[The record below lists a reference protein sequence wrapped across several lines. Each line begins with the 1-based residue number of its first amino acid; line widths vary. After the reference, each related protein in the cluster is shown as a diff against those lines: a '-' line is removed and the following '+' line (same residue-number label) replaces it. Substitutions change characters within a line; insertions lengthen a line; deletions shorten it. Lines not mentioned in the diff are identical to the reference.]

1 MKKKYTDV
9 INFYYIDFKLEVT
22 IILILLRLHYNGPV
36 TAMDKYPID
45 KLIFEKKIIFVCST
59 TGQGDQP
66 DNMKTTWKFLLRK
79 NLPSNSLTN
88 VE

>member
-1 MKKKYTDV
+1 MA
-9 INFYYIDFKLEVT
+9 ID
-22 IILILLRLHYNGPV
+22 
-36 TAMDKYPID
+36 DYPID
-45 KLIFEKKIIFVCST
+45 KLIFEKKIVFVCST

-79 NLPSNSLTN
+79 NLPSSSLTD

>member
-1 MKKKYTDV
+1 MF
-9 INFYYIDFKLEVT
+9 FY
-22 IILILLRLHYNGPV
+22 RLHYEGPV
-36 TAMDKYPID
+36 ISMDEYPID

-66 DNMKTTWKFLLRK
+66 DNMQTTWKFLLRK